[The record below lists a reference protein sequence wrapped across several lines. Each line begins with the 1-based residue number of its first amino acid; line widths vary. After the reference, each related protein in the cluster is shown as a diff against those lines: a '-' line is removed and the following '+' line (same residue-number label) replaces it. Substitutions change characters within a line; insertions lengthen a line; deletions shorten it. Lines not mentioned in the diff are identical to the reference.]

1 MIEVASALEHH
12 LHAVLPHL
20 SRGARVIVDV
30 IRLRQGKVGST
41 VLAAQLFG
49 LPSRFALARLLRR
62 EGLPGLHEL
71 AAWISVLGWVV
82 AAERSRV
89 SLFVIASHS
98 GRSPPVCYRTV
109 RRLTGLTWAQLVA
122 RGSPWVLRLFIDRC
136 QMLRRESG
144 SPQARRRKRRVAGP
158 ARARGLTGS
167 STVVQCD

>member
-30 IRLRQGKVGST
+30 IRLRQGNVGST
-41 VLAAQLFG
+41 GLAAQLFG
-49 LPSRFALARLLRR
+49 FPSRFALARMLRR
-62 EGLPGLHEL
+62 EGLPGLQEL

-89 SLFVIASHS
+89 SLFVIAGHS

-109 RRLTGLTWAQLVA
+109 RRLTGLTWAQLRA

-144 SPQARRRKRRVAGP
+144 SPHARRHKRRVARP
-158 ARARGLTGS
+158 HRARA
-167 STVVQCD
+167 

>member
-1 MIEVASALEHH
+1 MIEIASALEHH
-12 LHAVLPHL
+12 LHAVLPHV
-20 SRGARVIVDV
+20 SRTAQAIVNV

-62 EGLPGLHEL
+62 EGLPGLQEL

-82 AAERSRV
+82 AAEQSRV
-89 SLFVIASHS
+89 SLFMIASHT

-136 QMLRRESG
+136 QMLRRESD
-144 SPQARRRKRRVAGP
+144 SPQARPRKGQP
-158 ARARGLTGS
+158 ARSRGPGS
-167 STVVQCD
+167 

>member
-1 MIEVASALEHH
+1 MIEIASALEHH
-12 LHAVLPHL
+12 LHAALPHV
-20 SRGARVIVDV
+20 SRTAQAIVDV
-30 IRLRQGKVGST
+30 IRLRQGKVGAT
-41 VLAAQLFG
+41 VLAAQSFG

-62 EGLPGLHEL
+62 EGLPGLQEL

-89 SLFVIASHS
+89 SLFMIASRT

-136 QMLRRESG
+136 QTLRRESD
-144 SPQARRRKRRVAGP
+144 SPQARRGKGQPAPPKGP
-158 ARARGLTGS
+158 GF
-167 STVVQCD
+167 